1 MVSMLYERIVGRW
14 QRQWAIRLYREVL
27 AMGRP
32 SGDPAFEDLTARA
45 RIRDAAIRLFAE
57 RGIDGTTVR
66 DIAREAGVS
75 PGLLRHHFGS
85 KEALREACDTYALDR
100 LVRFKEELVFE
111 EKFTNPTFLPSIHPT
126 VVLLYKYI
134 TRALL
139 DGSPAAAAMFD
150 DMVTLT
156 EQWVH
161 KMAPDVTDDHRTFAA
176 VLVGMQSG
184 LLAMHEHVSRALGVD
199 MLTSPGYARVSS
211 ALVDFYTNQL
221 LDPELVAKIRA
232 LRESLR
238 AVTPPTAAGTDPVA
252 EGV

>member
-1 MVSMLYERIVGRW
+1 M
-14 QRQWAIRLYREVL
+14 A
-27 AMGRP
+27 RP
-32 SGDPAFEDLTARA
+32 AWHPAFEDLTARA

-85 KEALREACDTYALDR
+85 KEALREACDAYALDR
-100 LVRFKEELVFE
+100 LVRIKEELVFE
-111 EKFTNPTFLPSIHPT
+111 DKLANPTFLPSVHPT
-126 VVLLYKYI
+126 VVLLYKYV

-139 DGSPAAAAMFD
+139 DSSPAAAAMFD

-161 KMAPDVTDDHRTFAA
+161 KMAPEVTDDHRAFAA

-199 MLTSPGYARVSS
+199 MLTAQGHTRIAG

-221 LDPELVAKIRA
+221 LTPELVAKIRA
-232 LRESLR
+232 ATESLR
-238 AVTPPTAAGTDPVA
+238 AANPPTAAGTDPVA
-252 EGV
+252 EGA

>member
-1 MVSMLYERIVGRW
+1 M
-14 QRQWAIRLYREVL
+14 A
-27 AMGRP
+27 RP
-32 SGDPAFEDLTARA
+32 AWDPAFEDLTARA
-45 RIRDAAIRLFAE
+45 RIRDAAIRLFAD
-57 RGIDGTTVR
+57 RGIHGATVR

-85 KEALREACDTYALDR
+85 KEALRGACDAYALDR
-100 LVRFKEELVFE
+100 LVAIKEELVFND
-111 EKFTNPTFLPSIHPT
+111 KFASPTFLPSVHPT
-126 VVLLYKYI
+126 VVLLYKYV

-161 KMAPDVTDDHRTFAA
+161 KMAPDVTDEHRAFAA

-199 MLTSPGYARVSS
+199 MFTAQGHTRVAG
-211 ALVDFYTNQL
+211 ALVDFYTNPL
-221 LDPELVAKIRA
+221 LAPELVAKIRA
-232 LRESLR
+232 AKESLR
-238 AVTPPTAAGTDPVA
+238 AANPPTAAGTDPVT
-252 EGV
+252 EGA

>member
-1 MVSMLYERIVGRW
+1 M
-14 QRQWAIRLYREVL
+14 A
-27 AMGRP
+27 RP
-32 SGDPAFEDLTARA
+32 GGDPAFEDLTARA
-45 RIRDAAIRLFAE
+45 RIRDAAIRLFAD

-85 KEALREACDTYALDR
+85 KEALRAACDAYALDR
-100 LVRFKEELVFE
+100 LVRIKEELVFDD
-111 EKFTNPTFLPSIHPT
+111 KFASPTLLPSVHPT

-150 DMVTLT
+150 DMVALT

-161 KMAPDVTDDHRTFAA
+161 KMAPDVTDDHRAFAA

-184 LLAMHEHVSRALGVD
+184 LLAMHEHVSRALSVD
-199 MLTSPGYARVSS
+199 MFTTQGHTRVAG
-211 ALVDFYTNQL
+211 ALVDFYTNPL
-221 LDPELVAKIRA
+221 LAPELVAKIRA
-232 LRESLR
+232 AKESLR
-238 AVTPPTAAGTDPVA
+238 AANPPTAAGTDPVA
-252 EGV
+252 EGA